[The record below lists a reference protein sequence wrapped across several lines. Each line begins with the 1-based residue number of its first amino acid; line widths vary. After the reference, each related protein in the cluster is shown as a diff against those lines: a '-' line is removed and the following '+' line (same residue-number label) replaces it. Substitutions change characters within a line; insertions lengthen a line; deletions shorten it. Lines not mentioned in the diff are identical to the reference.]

1 MTKSTE
7 ITLASVNAVVE
18 QENLIKQIKGQ
29 SKELTEQK
37 HTAKVTAYAELAAE
51 LVVADVKISKAGN
64 LPTAYSRAIKNQLEA
79 ADVNKATY
87 DRYVQNIAGLLNSK
101 IAVELRA
108 IDKSNA
114 VSDVLMVLDRHGLN
128 SENKITKFWNSEVKD
143 LIDIAAKAAAKKRFE
158 IYKDPTQGPKELV
171 RFDELQAEYFDAF
184 KAEAEAKAL
193 EEAKAKAEENAE
205 AINEFS
211 SDLDIAS

>member
-18 QENLIKQIKGQ
+18 QENIIKQIKGQ

-114 VSDVLMVLDRHGLN
+114 VSDVLMVLDRHGLT

-143 LIDIAAKAAAKKRFE
+143 LIDIAAKAAARKRFE
-158 IYKDPTQGPKELV
+158 ISKESEAELV
-171 RFDELQAEYFDAF
+171 RFDELQNEYFEAY

>member
-1 MTKSTE
+1 MSNSTE

-18 QENLIKQIKGQ
+18 QENIIKQIKGQ

-37 HTAKVTAYAELAAE
+37 HTAKVTAYAELIGE
-51 LVVADVKISKAGN
+51 LIAADVKISKAGN

-87 DRYVQNIAGLLNSK
+87 DRYVQNTAGLLNSK

-143 LIDIAAKAAAKKRFE
+143 LIDIAAKAAARKRFE
-158 IYKDPTQGPKELV
+158 IFKENEAELV
-171 RFDELQAEYFDAF
+171 RFDELQAEYFGAF

-205 AINEFS
+205 AINQFS
-211 SDLDIAS
+211 DDLDLAS

>member
-143 LIDIAAKAAAKKRFE
+143 LIDIAAKAAARKRFE
-158 IYKDPTQGPKELV
+158 ILKENEAELV
-171 RFDELQAEYFDAF
+171 RFDELQAEYFEAY

>member
-1 MTKSTE
+1 
-7 ITLASVNAVVE
+7 
-18 QENLIKQIKGQ
+18 
-29 SKELTEQK
+29 
-37 HTAKVTAYAELAAE
+37 
-51 LVVADVKISKAGN
+51 
-64 LPTAYSRAIKNQLEA
+64 
-79 ADVNKATY
+79 
-87 DRYVQNIAGLLNSK
+87 
-101 IAVELRA
+101 
-108 IDKSNA
+108 

-158 IYKDPTQGPKELV
+158 ISKENEAELV
-171 RFDELQAEYFDAF
+171 RFDELQAEYFEAF